1 MAKSNVK
8 VLGAWPSPFLMRA
21 RIALKIKSVE
31 YEFLEEN
38 LGSKSELLLKSN
50 PVHKKIPVL
59 IHNDKPVC
67 ESLII
72 VEYVDEAWSS
82 SGPSI
87 LPSDPYD
94 RAVARFWAAY
104 VDEKWFSALRDIGS
118 ANGAEAKKAAI
129 EQLIEVLVLLED
141 AFVKC
146 SKGKPFFGGSQIG
159 FLDIAFGSY
168 LGWLRVTEKMNEVKL
183 LDEVKTPG
191 LFKWAERFCA
201 DAAVKDVMPETDKLA
216 EFAKVLA
223 KLRASGKWN

>member
-1 MAKSNVK
+1 MTIEPKQLIGTCNYGGIPEFVVMKTPLLSFYEDNFHSCR
-8 VLGAWPSPFLMRA
+8 GGETHQWSSG
-21 RIALKIKSVE
+21 RIAPCH
-31 YEFLEEN
+31 
-38 LGSKSELLLKSN
+38 G
-50 PVHKKIPVL
+50 
-59 IHNDKPVC
+59 
-67 ESLII
+67 
-72 VEYVDEAWSS
+72 
-82 SGPSI
+82 
-87 LPSDPYD
+87 
-94 RAVARFWAAY
+94 
-104 VDEKWFSALRDIGS
+104 WFSALRDIGS

-146 SKGKPFFGGSQIG
+146 SKGKAFFGGNQIG

-216 EFAKVLA
+216 ELK
-223 KLRASGKWN
+223 ASAPPSS

>member
-1 MAKSNVK
+1 MQ
-8 VLGAWPSPFLMRA
+8 
-21 RIALKIKSVE
+21 
-31 YEFLEEN
+31 
-38 LGSKSELLLKSN
+38 
-50 PVHKKIPVL
+50 
-59 IHNDKPVC
+59 
-67 ESLII
+67 
-72 VEYVDEAWSS
+72 
-82 SGPSI
+82 
-87 LPSDPYD
+87 
-94 RAVARFWAAY
+94 
-104 VDEKWFSALRDIGS
+104 WFSALRDIGS

-146 SKGKPFFGGSQIG
+146 SKGKAFFGGNQIG

-216 EFAKVLA
+216 ELK
-223 KLRASGKWN
+223 ASAPPSS